1 MIKQLDNTDK
11 NVKLLT
17 KYLHLVDNDF
27 GIPLSEN
34 TELESYALKLLA
46 KGVVL
51 VFVERNEFAGL
62 VAGYCNDSVDGNAII
77 SLLSTR
83 NEYRGQG
90 ISRQLIYC
98 MIDIC
103 HNASMKRI
111 LVDSINP
118 SAVNIYLSCGFNI
131 VKKETVGGRI
141 RTFLKLQFVEQ

>member
-1 MIKQLDNTDK
+1 MIKQLDYTDL
-11 NVKLLT
+11 NVKFLT
-17 KYLHLVDNDF
+17 RYLHLVDNDF
-27 GIPLSEN
+27 GIPLSEK
-34 TELESYALKLLA
+34 TELESYASKLLA

-51 VFVERNEFAGL
+51 VFIESHEFAGL
-62 VAGYCNDSVDGNAII
+62 VAGYCNDTTDGNAII

-90 ISRQLIYC
+90 ISHQLIYY

-103 HNASMKRI
+103 RNASMKRI

-141 RTFLKLQFVEQ
+141 RTILKLQLVEQ